1 MVLFEA
7 EFEFLVSLYKI
18 IKVQPTK
25 YRNTGLGGVW
35 LFVSFVVICLFV
47 CFDFSVVHICLG
59 QLGSVIL
66 PALLRLQTGRHG
78 VSLQKV
84 LSQ

>member
-47 CFDFSVVHICLG
+47 LIFSVVHICLG